1 MSDRD
6 PAPTAPDDAPARLGA
21 GGLHGIPGLV
31 VLATRSRAQAR
42 DAALVLRAAGV
53 PHELVGG
60 GHGWQLV
67 VPAAHGARAQ
77 EELAD
82 YAEENA
88 AWPPPRPPFVPLSS
102 GRAGAATYGALL
114 VLLYPVGQ
122 VGLAGLNWWTAGRM
136 DSSRVR
142 AGEWERLFTAL
153 TLHVDLAHLAG
164 NLAFG
169 TLFGALASHTLGGG
183 LAWLLAV
190 WTGALGNLINIAFAG
205 PDHRSV
211 GASTAVFALLGV
223 QAAYEWMRRAELPF
237 AALRRVAPL
246 LGALVLL
253 GYLGMGDESG
263 GAGSVDIGAH
273 VFGFGAG
280 VLGGLLAGALELPG
294 RLGARGQRACAS
306 LAVLSLALAWTF
318 ALARS

>member
-1 MSDRD
+1 MTDRD
-6 PAPTAPDDAPARLGA
+6 PSPPASQGPHVPLGV
-21 GGLHGIPGLV
+21 PGLV
-31 VLATRSRAQAR
+31 VLATRSRVQAR
-42 DAALVLRAAGV
+42 EAALVLRAAGV
-53 PHELVGG
+53 PHQLLSG

-102 GRAGAATYGALL
+102 GRGGAAAYAALL

-136 DSSRVR
+136 DSARVR
-142 AGEWERLFTAL
+142 AGDWERLFTAL

-169 TLFGALASHTLGGG
+169 ALFGVLASHTLGSG

-190 WTGALGNLINIAFAG
+190 WTGAMGNLVNVGFAG

-253 GYLGMGDESG
+253 GYLGMGGEDGS
-263 GAGSVDIGAH
+263 GSVDIGAH
-273 VFGFGAG
+273 VFGFSAG
-280 VLGGLLAGALELPG
+280 LVGGLVAGWLQLPARLGLSGQRLCGALA
-294 RLGARGQRACAS
+294 LG
-306 LAVLSLALAWTF
+306 SLALAWTF
-318 ALARS
+318 ALTRA

>member
-1 MSDRD
+1 M
-6 PAPTAPDDAPARLGA
+6 AK
-21 GGLHGIPGLV
+21 
-31 VLATRSRAQAR
+31 
-42 DAALVLRAAGV
+42 
-53 PHELVGG
+53 
-60 GHGWQLV
+60 
-67 VPAAHGARAQ
+67 
-77 EELAD
+77 
-82 YAEENA
+82 
-88 AWPPPRPPFVPLSS
+88 S
-102 GRAGAATYGALL
+102 GRAGAATYAALL

-142 AGEWERLFTAL
+142 GGEWERLFTAL

-169 TLFGALASHTLGGG
+169 SLFGVLASHTLGGG

-190 WTGALGNLINIAFAG
+190 WTGAMGNLINVGFAG

-253 GYLGMGDESG
+253 GYLGMGGED

-280 VLGGLLAGALELPG
+280 LVGGLLAGRLQLPG
-294 RLGARGQRACAS
+294 RLHTRGQRSCGA
-306 LAVLSLALAWTF
+306 LALASLALAWTF